1 MRQIDA
7 AAERILAPLSAL
19 LKKPLRI
26 VESVTDDADEY
37 SMPLPAGNLRLMS
50 TNGGLSP
57 QERAVLRE
65 VFELIRDAADSIHRM
80 SDLER
85 RVSFLERDNLDL
97 MVKNRVL
104 SEVSARDA
112 LTGLYN
118 RWFVMEKIES
128 EINRSLRSGSALTLM
143 MLDIDNFKKINDTYG
158 HTAGDHVLQS
168 VGKVLKDSCRVYDV
182 PGRYG
187 GEEFCLILPDTK
199 VGSTPTVAERIRG
212 KLEETAMDVGES
224 SLVVTASIGIAGL
237 EAGEG
242 DTVLSPSALIDR
254 ADRAL
259 YAAKSRGRNRVEMWD
274 ATLADSRPAVTDH

>member
-7 AAERILAPLSAL
+7 AAERILGPLSAL
-19 LKKPLRI
+19 LNKPLRI

-37 SMPLPAGNLRLMS
+37 SMPLPAGNLRLVS
-50 TNGGLSP
+50 TSGGLNEH
-57 QERAVLRE
+57 ERAVLGE
-65 VFELIRDAADSIHRM
+65 VFALIRDAADSIHGM

-128 EINRSLRSGSALTLM
+128 EMNRSLRSGSALTLM
-143 MLDIDNFKKINDTYG
+143 LLDIDNFKRINDTYG

-168 VGKVLKDSCRVYDV
+168 FGRLLKESCRVYDT

-187 GEEFCLILPDTK
+187 GEEFCIILPDTT
-199 VGSTPTVAERIRG
+199 VGSTPKVAERIRG
-212 KLEETAMDVGES
+212 LLEGTAMDVGHS
-224 SLVVTASIGIAGL
+224 SLIVTASIGIAGL

-259 YAAKSRGRNRVEMWD
+259 YAAKRRGRNRVEMWD
-274 ATLADSRPAVTDH
+274 ATLADSRPAGTEH

>member
-7 AAERILAPLSAL
+7 AAERILGPFSAL

-37 SMPLPAGNLRLMS
+37 SMPLPAGNLRLVS
-50 TNGGLSP
+50 TSGGLNEH
-57 QERAVLRE
+57 ERAVLGE
-65 VFELIRDAADSIHRM
+65 VFTLIRDAADSIHRM

-85 RVSFLERDNLDL
+85 RMVFLERDNLDL

-143 MLDIDNFKKINDTYG
+143 LLDIDNFKRINDTYG
-158 HTAGDHVLQS
+158 QTAGDHVLQS
-168 VGKVLKDSCRVYDV
+168 FGRLLKESCRVYDV

-187 GEEFCLILPDTK
+187 GEEFCVILPDTR
-199 VGSTPTVAERIRG
+199 VGSTPKVAERIRG
-212 KLEETAMDVGES
+212 RLEGTAMDVGDS
-224 SLVVTASIGIAGL
+224 SLIVTASIGIAGL

-259 YAAKSRGRNRVEMWD
+259 DAAKRRGRNRVEMWD
-274 ATLADSRPAVTDH
+274 ATLVDSRPAGTDH

>member
-19 LKKPLRI
+19 LNKPLRI

-37 SMPLPAGNLRLMS
+37 SMPLPAGNLRLMATS
-50 TNGGLSP
+50 GGLNQ

-65 VFELIRDAADSIHRM
+65 VFELIRDAADGIHRL

-199 VGSTPTVAERIRG
+199 VGSTPKVAERIRNR
-212 KLEETAMDVGES
+212 LEETAMDVGES

-259 YAAKSRGRNRVEMWD
+259 YAAKRRGRNRVEMWD
-274 ATLADSRPAVTDH
+274 ATLVDSRPAVTDH